1 LRFVR
6 DLGLRI
12 VDRAPA
18 LKDMLIAEAGGA
30 GGGAP
35 KLLRG
40 LAL

>member
-1 LRFVR
+1 MR

-18 LKDMLIAEAGGA
+18 LKDMLVAEAGGA
-30 GGGAP
+30 GSGAP
-35 KLLRG
+35 NLLRG